1 MIYSFS
7 GYCRGRLY
15 DYEVTE
21 RGNEYLLSS
30 YSDGELV
37 DRVTW
42 IKNEHNLEIILS
54 ACFDI
59 ESR

>member
-21 RGNEYLLSS
+21 RGDEYLLSS
-30 YSDGELV
+30 FSDGELV
-37 DRVTW
+37 DRITW
-42 IKNEHNLEIILS
+42 LKTEYNLNLILS
-54 ACFDI
+54 ACFEI
-59 ESR
+59 ESK